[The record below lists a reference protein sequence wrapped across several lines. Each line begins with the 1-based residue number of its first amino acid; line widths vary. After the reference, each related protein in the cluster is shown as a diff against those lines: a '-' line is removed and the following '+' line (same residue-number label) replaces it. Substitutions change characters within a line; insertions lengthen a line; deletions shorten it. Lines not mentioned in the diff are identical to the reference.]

1 MDSKLTMPFENEL
14 TNEEITS
21 IDEYVEKTYEEHKNN
36 HKELTR
42 LGMQASAAVAA
53 GKARAAK
60 LANQGWLEN
69 KWKNFTGENKN
80 LQGEIDRDFAISQ
93 EASIK
98 MIAKLAQQG
107 KLTFD
112 AIMGVNVKLNSLSNQ
127 IDKEF
132 NEVYSQINKMM
143 TMAMSSLIR
152 ESTRIDKLERSMNV
166 VHLESTIE
174 YLEFGGTLYKDLS
187 DNEKI
192 LCIISDFFLATKGN
206 YSINDI
212 MMLKPMM
219 DKIGVNPNDK
229 ISMLS
234 LYETLNSNDKIAD
247 KLFEA
252 LDKAKLKELDDIYI
266 PLLGNLQKIE
276 SLKNEEKYIVD
287 SVVEMSKSPEQDV
300 QFSLLKSY
308 ANNNLNMDLEKE
320 NSYFDLSVAIINEL
334 RNIDNV
340 EIAETEE
347 INIKKIPA
355 SAQNYYDNAIE
366 LIGEEDFKGAL
377 FLLKKA
383 LENGMDN
390 SEIYE
395 SLAKASL
402 YIGELDELQNYY
414 KLAIERGNATYQ
426 NYYKFG
432 ISSFIKLFV
441 EKQKDNNY
449 EEVIKALEKAIELSD
464 KSVYIYINLGVIYR
478 TLENYNKAIE
488 YYDKAIKID
497 NENALAYYNKAEAL
511 CEIDSDKNRFLI
523 EECLN
528 KAIAFDKRYEEGLKT
543 TAGTFYKDLSN
554 RLKYY
559 YLESPEEEIKEF
571 DLKIKKYEGYKKLYN
586 DILNSDTNFNDL
598 VNIFMSHLSS
608 RIYKR
613 EIYSYNYLND
623 KNPINNLL
631 KTENVFEFIKYKQKL
646 DK

>member
-21 IDEYVEKTYEEHKNN
+21 IDEYVERTYEEHKNN

-42 LGMQASAAVAA
+42 LGMQASAAVVA
-53 GKARAAK
+53 GKARAAE
-60 LANQGWLEN
+60 LANRG
-69 KWKNFTGENKN
+69 FFKN
-80 LQGEIDRDFAISQ
+80 LLGNITGKNRKLRGEIDRDFAISQ

-132 NEVYSQINKMM
+132 NEIYSQMNKMM
-143 TMAMSSLIR
+143 TMAMGSLIR
-152 ESTRIDKLERSMNV
+152 ESQRIDKLERSMNV

-287 SVVEMSKSPEQDV
+287 SVVEISKSPEQDV

-320 NSYFDLSVAIINEL
+320 SSYFDLSVAIINEL
-334 RNIDNV
+334 SNIDNV

-355 SAQNYYDNAIE
+355 SAQNYYDTAIE
-366 LIGEEDFKGAL
+366 LIGQENFECGL
-377 FLLKKA
+377 SLLKEA
-383 LENGMDN
+383 LENGIDN

-395 SLAKASL
+395 NVAKVYLSL
-402 YIGELDELQNYY
+402 GELDELPNCY
-414 KLAIERGNATYQ
+414 KLAIERGATTCE

-432 ISSFIKLFV
+432 MSLYGKLCKSSS
-441 EKQKDNNY
+441 NNENDY
-449 EEVIKALEKAIELSD
+449 KEVFSALEKAIELSD
-464 KSVYIYINLGVIYR
+464 KSVYIYIHLGVIYR
-478 TLENYNKAIE
+478 MLENYDKAVE
-488 YYDKAIKID
+488 YYDKAIKLEKD
-497 NENALAYYNKAEAL
+497 NALAYFNKADAL
-511 CEIDSDKNRFLI
+511 YEKDGDKNRFLI

-528 KAIAFDKRYEEGLKT
+528 KAIAFDPN
-543 TAGTFYKDLSN
+543 LS
-554 RLKYY
+554 K
-559 YLESPEEEIKEF
+559 LESLGCYFVISQDEFELEMLKRLNSFKEF
-571 DLKIKKYEGYKKLYN
+571 EKEKEKQKETEKSNQTNNLSGIFSNLGV
-586 DILNSDTNFNDL
+586 ILNASINEFN
-598 VNIFMSHLSS
+598 
-608 RIYKR
+608 KKK
-613 EIYSYNYLND
+613 E
-623 KNPINNLL
+623 
-631 KTENVFEFIKYKQKL
+631 
-646 DK
+646 

>member
-21 IDEYVEKTYEEHKNN
+21 IDEYVERTYEEHKNN

-53 GKARAAK
+53 GKARAAE
-60 LANQGWLEN
+60 LANQG
-69 KWKNFTGENKN
+69 FFKN
-80 LQGEIDRDFAISQ
+80 LLGNITGKNRKLRGEIDRDFAISQ

-132 NEVYSQINKMM
+132 NEIYSQMNKMM
-143 TMAMSSLIR
+143 TMAMGSLIR
-152 ESTRIDKLERSMNV
+152 ESQRIDKLERSMNV

-234 LYETLNSNDKIAD
+234 LYETLNSNDKIAC

-287 SVVEMSKSPEQDV
+287 SVVEMSKSPEKDV

-334 RNIDNV
+334 SNIDNV

-347 INIKKIPA
+347 INIKRIPA
-355 SAQNYYDNAIE
+355 SAQNYYDTAIE
-366 LIGEEDFKGAL
+366 LLGEEDFKGAL

-402 YIGELDELQNYY
+402 SLGEFDELPNYY

-426 NYYKFG
+426 NYYRFG

-478 TLENYNKAIE
+478 MLENYDKAIE
-488 YYDKAIKID
+488 YYDKAIKLEKD
-497 NENALAYYNKAEAL
+497 NALAYYNKAEAL
-511 CEIDSDKNRFLI
+511 DKSDCDKNRFLI

-528 KAIAFDKRYEEGLKT
+528 KAIAFDKRYEYGLKT
-543 TAGTFYKDLSN
+543 TAGTFYKDLSQK
-554 RLKYY
+554 LKYR
-559 YLESPEEEIKEF
+559 YLKSPKEEIKEF
-571 DLKIKKYEGYKKLYN
+571 HE
-586 DILNSDTNFNDL
+586 
-598 VNIFMSHLSS
+598 
-608 RIYKR
+608 
-613 EIYSYNYLND
+613 
-623 KNPINNLL
+623 LL
-631 KTENVFEFIKYKQKL
+631 KTCKFKKNNKKQKETEKSNQTNNL
-646 DK
+646 SGIFSSVGRMLNASINEFNKKKEE

>member
-1 MDSKLTMPFENEL
+1 MDSKLTIPFENEL

-21 IDEYVEKTYEEHKNN
+21 IDEYVERTYEEHKNN

-53 GKARAAK
+53 GKARAAE
-60 LANQGWLEN
+60 LANQSFLKNLLG
-69 KWKNFTGENKN
+69 NFTGKN
-80 LQGEIDRDFAISQ
+80 RELRGEIDRDFAISQ

-132 NEVYSQINKMM
+132 NEIYSQINKMM

-152 ESTRIDKLERSMNV
+152 ESQRIDKLERSMNV

-234 LYETLNSNDKIAD
+234 LYETLNSNDKIAG

-355 SAQNYYDNAIE
+355 SAQNDYDNAIE
-366 LIGEEDFKGAL
+366 LLGEEDFNGAL
-377 FLLKKA
+377 LLLKKA

-395 SLAKASL
+395 SLAKVSL
-402 YIGELDELQNYY
+402 YIGELDELPNYY

-478 TLENYNKAIE
+478 MLENYDKAVE
-488 YYDKAIKID
+488 YYDKAIKLEKD
-497 NENALAYYNKAEAL
+497 NALAYYNKADAL
-511 CEIDSDKNRFLI
+511 GKRDGNKNRFLI

-528 KAIAFDKRYEEGLKT
+528 KAIAFDPRYEGQTKYSWGEY
-543 TAGTFYKDLSN
+543 FNDLSKLECDFDTN
-554 RLKYY
+554 SEDKFELEMLK
-559 YLESPEEEIKEF
+559 
-571 DLKIKKYEGYKKLYN
+571 
-586 DILNSDTNFNDL
+586 ILNS
-598 VNIFMSHLSS
+598 
-608 RIYKR
+608 
-613 EIYSYNYLND
+613 
-623 KNPINNLL
+623 
-631 KTENVFEFIKYKQKL
+631 FI
-646 DK
+646 

>member
-1 MDSKLTMPFENEL
+1 MDSKLTIPFENEL

-21 IDEYVEKTYEEHKNN
+21 IDEYVERTYEEHKNN

-60 LANQGWLEN
+60 LANQG
-69 KWKNFTGENKN
+69 FFKN
-80 LQGEIDRDFAISQ
+80 LLGNIAGKNRKLRGEIDRDFAISQ

-132 NEVYSQINKMM
+132 NEIYSQINKMM

-152 ESTRIDKLERSMNV
+152 ESQRIDKLERSMNV

-234 LYETLNSNDKIAD
+234 LYETLNSNDKIAG

-287 SVVEMSKSPEQDV
+287 SVVEMSKSSEQDV

-334 RNIDNV
+334 SNIDNV

-366 LIGEEDFKGAL
+366 LLGEEDFKGAL

-402 YIGELDELQNYY
+402 SLGEFDELPNYY

-426 NYYKFG
+426 NYYRFG

-441 EKQKDNNY
+441 EKQKENNY
-449 EEVIKALEKAIELSD
+449 KKVIKALEKAIELSD

-478 TLENYNKAIE
+478 MLENYDKAVE
-488 YYDKAIKID
+488 YYDKAIKLEKD
-497 NENALAYYNKAEAL
+497 NALAYFNKADAL
-511 CEIDSDKNRFLI
+511 GKRDGNKNRFLI

-528 KAIAFDKRYEEGLKT
+528 KAIAFDPRYEGETKNFWGE
-543 TAGTFYKDLSN
+543 Y
-554 RLKYY
+554 
-559 YLESPEEEIKEF
+559 
-571 DLKIKKYEGYKKLYN
+571 
-586 DILNSDTNFNDL
+586 FNDL
-598 VNIFMSHLSS
+598 S
-608 RIYKR
+608 
-613 EIYSYNYLND
+613 
-623 KNPINNLL
+623 
-631 KTENVFEFIKYKQKL
+631 KL
-646 DK
+646 DCYFAISQDEFELEMLKRLNSY

>member
-1 MDSKLTMPFENEL
+1 MDSKLTIPFENEL

-21 IDEYVEKTYEEHKNN
+21 IDEYVERTYEEHKNN

-53 GKARAAK
+53 GKARAAE
-60 LANQGWLEN
+60 LANQVFFRNLLGN
-69 KWKNFTGENKN
+69 ITGKNRK
-80 LQGEIDRDFAISQ
+80 LRGEIDRDFAISQ

-132 NEVYSQINKMM
+132 NEIYSQINKMM

-152 ESTRIDKLERSMNV
+152 ESQRIDKLERSMNV

-212 MMLKPMM
+212 IMLKPMM

-234 LYETLNSNDKIAD
+234 LYETLNSNDKIAG

-334 RNIDNV
+334 SNIDNV
-340 EIAETEE
+340 EIMETEE

-366 LIGEEDFKGAL
+366 LLGEEDFNGAL

-395 SLAKASL
+395 SLAKVSL
-402 YIGELDELQNYY
+402 YIGELDELPNYY

-426 NYYKFG
+426 NYYRFG
-432 ISSFIKLFV
+432 MSLYEKLR
-441 EKQKDNNY
+441 KSPSNNENDY
-449 EEVIKALEKAIELSD
+449 KEVFSALEKAIELSD

-478 TLENYNKAIE
+478 MLENYDKAVE
-488 YYDKAIKID
+488 YYDKAIKLEKD
-497 NENALAYYNKAEAL
+497 NALAYFNKADAL
-511 CEIDSDKNRFLI
+511 YEKDGDKNRFLI

-528 KAIAFDKRYEEGLKT
+528 KAIAF
-543 TAGTFYKDLSN
+543 APNLS
-554 RLKYY
+554 K
-559 YLESPEEEIKEF
+559 LESLDCYFAISQDEF
-571 DLKIKKYEGYKKLYN
+571 ELEMLKRLF
-586 DILNSDTNFNDL
+586 L
-598 VNIFMSHLSS
+598 
-608 RIYKR
+608 
-613 EIYSYNYLND
+613 
-623 KNPINNLL
+623 
-631 KTENVFEFIKYKQKL
+631 
-646 DK
+646 

>member
-21 IDEYVEKTYEEHKNN
+21 IDEYVERTYEEHKNN

-53 GKARAAK
+53 GKARAAE
-60 LANQGWLEN
+60 LANQG
-69 KWKNFTGENKN
+69 FFKN
-80 LQGEIDRDFAISQ
+80 LLGNITGKNRKLRGEIDRDFAISQ

-112 AIMGVNVKLNSLSNQ
+112 AIMGINVKLNSLSNQ

-132 NEVYSQINKMM
+132 NEIYSQINKMM

-334 RNIDNV
+334 SNIDNV

-366 LIGEEDFKGAL
+366 LLGEEDFKGAL

-395 SLAKASL
+395 SLAKVSL
-402 YIGELDELQNYY
+402 YIGELDELPNYY

-432 ISSFIKLFV
+432 ISLFIKLFV

-478 TLENYNKAIE
+478 MLENYDKAVE
-488 YYDKAIKID
+488 YYDKAIKLEKD
-497 NENALAYYNKAEAL
+497 NALAYYNKADAL
-511 CEIDSDKNRFLI
+511 GKRDGNKNRFLI

-528 KAIAFDKRYEEGLKT
+528 KAIAFDPRYEGQT
-543 TAGTFYKDLSN
+543 
-554 RLKYY
+554 KYSWGEY
-559 YLESPEEEIKEF
+559 
-571 DLKIKKYEGYKKLYN
+571 
-586 DILNSDTNFNDL
+586 FNDL
-598 VNIFMSHLSS
+598 SKLECDFDTNSEDKFELEML
-608 RIYKR
+608 KR
-613 EIYSYNYLND
+613 LNS
-623 KNPINNLL
+623 
-631 KTENVFEFIKYKQKL
+631 FI
-646 DK
+646 

>member
-1 MDSKLTMPFENEL
+1 MGNITGKNRKL
-14 TNEEITS
+14 
-21 IDEYVEKTYEEHKNN
+21 
-36 HKELTR
+36 R
-42 LGMQASAAVAA
+42 
-53 GKARAAK
+53 
-60 LANQGWLEN
+60 
-69 KWKNFTGENKN
+69 
-80 LQGEIDRDFAISQ
+80 GEIDRDFAISQ

-132 NEVYSQINKMM
+132 NEIYSQINKMM

-152 ESTRIDKLERSMNV
+152 ESQRIDKLERSMNV

-192 LCIISDFFLATKGN
+192 LCVISDFFLATKGN

-234 LYETLNSNDKIAD
+234 LYETLNSNEKIAG

-287 SVVEMSKSPEQDV
+287 SVVEMSKSSEQDV

-334 RNIDNV
+334 SNIDNV

-355 SAQNYYDNAIE
+355 SAQNDYDNAIE
-366 LIGEEDFKGAL
+366 LLGEEDFNGAL
-377 FLLKKA
+377 LLLKKA

-402 YIGELDELQNYY
+402 YIGELDELPNYY
-414 KLAIERGNATYQ
+414 KLAIERGATTCE

-432 ISSFIKLFV
+432 ISLFIKLFI

-478 TLENYNKAIE
+478 MLEDYDKAVE
-488 YYDKAIKID
+488 YYDKAIKLEKD
-497 NENALAYYNKAEAL
+497 NALAYFNKADAL
-511 CEIDSDKNRFLI
+511 GKRDGNKNRFLI

-528 KAIAFDKRYEEGLKT
+528 KAIAFDPRYEGQT
-543 TAGTFYKDLSN
+543 
-554 RLKYY
+554 KYSWGEY
-559 YLESPEEEIKEF
+559 
-571 DLKIKKYEGYKKLYN
+571 
-586 DILNSDTNFNDL
+586 FNDL
-598 VNIFMSHLSS
+598 SKLECDFDTNSEDKFELEML
-608 RIYKR
+608 KR
-613 EIYSYNYLND
+613 LF
-623 KNPINNLL
+623 L
-631 KTENVFEFIKYKQKL
+631 
-646 DK
+646 

>member
-1 MDSKLTMPFENEL
+1 MDSKLTIPFENEL

-21 IDEYVEKTYEEHKNN
+21 IDEYVERTYEEHKNN

-53 GKARAAK
+53 GKARAAE
-60 LANQGWLEN
+60 LANQG
-69 KWKNFTGENKN
+69 FFKN
-80 LQGEIDRDFAISQ
+80 LLGNITGKNRKLRGEIDRDFAISQ

-143 TMAMSSLIR
+143 TMAMGSLIR
-152 ESTRIDKLERSMNV
+152 ESTRIDKLERSINV

-234 LYETLNSNDKIAD
+234 LYETLNSNDKIED

-334 RNIDNV
+334 SNIDNV

-377 FLLKKA
+377 LLLKKA

-395 SLAKASL
+395 SLAKVSL
-402 YIGELDELQNYY
+402 YIGELDELPNYY

-432 ISSFIKLFV
+432 ISLFIKLFI

-478 TLENYNKAIE
+478 MLENYDKAVE
-488 YYDKAIKID
+488 YYAKAIKLEKD
-497 NENALAYYNKAEAL
+497 NALAYYNKADAL
-511 CEIDSDKNRFLI
+511 GKRDGNKNRFLI

-528 KAIAFDKRYEEGLKT
+528 KAIAFDPRYEGQT
-543 TAGTFYKDLSN
+543 
-554 RLKYY
+554 KYSWGEY
-559 YLESPEEEIKEF
+559 
-571 DLKIKKYEGYKKLYN
+571 
-586 DILNSDTNFNDL
+586 FNDL
-598 VNIFMSHLSS
+598 SKLECDFDTNSEDKFELEML
-608 RIYKR
+608 KR
-613 EIYSYNYLND
+613 LNS
-623 KNPINNLL
+623 
-631 KTENVFEFIKYKQKL
+631 FI
-646 DK
+646 

>member
-1 MDSKLTMPFENEL
+1 M
-14 TNEEITS
+14 
-21 IDEYVEKTYEEHKNN
+21 
-36 HKELTR
+36 R
-42 LGMQASAAVAA
+42 
-53 GKARAAK
+53 GKVRAAE
-60 LANQGWLEN
+60 LANQGFFKNLLG
-69 KWKNFTGENKN
+69 NFTGKN
-80 LQGEIDRDFAISQ
+80 RKLRGEIDRDFAISQ

-132 NEVYSQINKMM
+132 NEIYSQINKMM

-152 ESTRIDKLERSMNV
+152 ESQRIDKLERSMNV

-192 LCIISDFFLATKGN
+192 LCVISDFFLATKGN

-287 SVVEMSKSPEQDV
+287 SVVEMSKSSEQDV

-308 ANNNLNMDLEKE
+308 ANNNLNMDLGKE

-334 RNIDNV
+334 SNIDNV

-366 LIGEEDFKGAL
+366 LLGEEDFKGAL

-395 SLAKASL
+395 SLAKVSL
-402 YIGELDELQNYY
+402 YIGELDELPNYY

-426 NYYKFG
+426 NYYRFG

-441 EKQKDNNY
+441 EKQKENNY

-478 TLENYNKAIE
+478 MLEDYDKAVE
-488 YYDKAIKID
+488 YYDKAIKLEKD
-497 NENALAYYNKAEAL
+497 NALAYYNKAEAL
-511 CEIDSDKNRFLI
+511 DKSDSDKNRFLV

-528 KAIAFDKRYEEGLKT
+528 KAIAFDESYEEGLKT
-543 TAGTFYKDLSN
+543 TAGTFYKDLSQK
-554 RLKYY
+554 LKYR
-559 YLESPEEEIKEF
+559 YLKSPKEEIKEF
-571 DLKIKKYEGYKKLYN
+571 HE
-586 DILNSDTNFNDL
+586 
-598 VNIFMSHLSS
+598 
-608 RIYKR
+608 
-613 EIYSYNYLND
+613 
-623 KNPINNLL
+623 LL
-631 KTENVFEFIKYKQKL
+631 KTCKFKKNNKKQKETEKSNQTNNLSGIFSNLRVLIL
-646 DK
+646 DKSKTTVAVLKCISYTISDFPPYSIVSR

>member
-478 TLENYNKAIE
+478 MLENYDKAVE
-488 YYDKAIKID
+488 YYDKAIKLEKD
-497 NENALAYYNKAEAL
+497 NALAYYNKAEAL
-511 CEIDSDKNRFLI
+511 DKSDCDKNRFLV

-528 KAIAFDKRYEEGLKT
+528 KAIAFDESYEEGLKT
-543 TAGTFYKDLSN
+543 TTGKFYKDLSN
-554 RLKYY
+554 ILECSFEVSSEDEFGIEIIKRLDAFKNF
-559 YLESPEEEIKEF
+559 EKQKKKENN
-571 DLKIKKYEGYKKLYN
+571 GQN
-586 DILNSDTNFNDL
+586 QPN
-598 VNIFMSHLSS
+598 
-608 RIYKR
+608 
-613 EIYSYNYLND
+613 IYSSLLGSIFTSYNNMLNGLDED
-623 KNPINNLL
+623 KR
-631 KTENVFEFIKYKQKL
+631 K
-646 DK
+646 

>member
-1 MDSKLTMPFENEL
+1 MDSKLTIPFENEL

-21 IDEYVEKTYEEHKNN
+21 IDEYVERTYEEHKNN

-53 GKARAAK
+53 GKARAAE
-60 LANQGWLEN
+60 LANQSFLKNLLG
-69 KWKNFTGENKN
+69 NFTGKN
-80 LQGEIDRDFAISQ
+80 RELRGEIDRDFAISQ

-112 AIMGVNVKLNSLSNQ
+112 AIMGVHVKLNSLSNQ

-132 NEVYSQINKMM
+132 NEIYSQINKMM

-152 ESTRIDKLERSMNV
+152 ESQRIDKLERSMNV

-252 LDKAKLKELDDIYI
+252 LDKVKLKELDDIYI

-334 RNIDNV
+334 SNIDNV

-347 INIKKIPA
+347 INIKRIPA

-366 LIGEEDFKGAL
+366 LIREEDFKGAL

-402 YIGELDELQNYY
+402 SLGEFDELPNYY

-488 YYDKAIKID
+488 YYDKVIKID
-497 NENALAYYNKAEAL
+497 NENALAYFNKAEAL
-511 CEIDSDKNRFLI
+511 DKSDCDKNRFLI

-528 KAIAFDKRYEEGLKT
+528 KAIAFDKRYEYGLKT
-543 TAGTFYKDLSN
+543 TAGTFYKDLSQK
-554 RLKYY
+554 LKYR
-559 YLESPEEEIKEF
+559 YLKSPKEEIKEF
-571 DLKIKKYEGYKKLYN
+571 HE
-586 DILNSDTNFNDL
+586 
-598 VNIFMSHLSS
+598 
-608 RIYKR
+608 
-613 EIYSYNYLND
+613 
-623 KNPINNLL
+623 LL
-631 KTENVFEFIKYKQKL
+631 KTCKFKKNNKKQKETEKSNQTNNL
-646 DK
+646 SVIFSSVGRMLNASINEFNKKEE

>member
-21 IDEYVEKTYEEHKNN
+21 IDEYVERTYEEHKNN

-53 GKARAAK
+53 GKARAAE
-60 LANQGWLEN
+60 LANQG
-69 KWKNFTGENKN
+69 FFKN
-80 LQGEIDRDFAISQ
+80 LLGNITGKNRKLRGEIDRDFAISQ

-132 NEVYSQINKMM
+132 NEIYSQINKMM

-212 MMLKPMM
+212 IMLKPMM

-287 SVVEMSKSPEQDV
+287 SVVEISKSPEQDV

-320 NSYFDLSVAIINEL
+320 SSYFDLSVAIINEL
-334 RNIDNV
+334 SNIDNV

-355 SAQNYYDNAIE
+355 SAQNYYDTAIE
-366 LIGEEDFKGAL
+366 LIGQENFECGL
-377 FLLKKA
+377 SLLKEA
-383 LENGMDN
+383 LENGINN

-395 SLAKASL
+395 NVAKVYLSL
-402 YIGELDELQNYY
+402 GELDELPNCY
-414 KLAIERGNATYQ
+414 KLAIERGAETYQ

-432 ISSFIKLFV
+432 MSLYGKLCKSSS
-441 EKQKDNNY
+441 NNENDY
-449 EEVIKALEKAIELSD
+449 KEVFSALEKAIELSD

-478 TLENYNKAIE
+478 MLENYDKAVE
-488 YYDKAIKID
+488 YYDKAIKLEKD
-497 NENALAYYNKAEAL
+497 NALAYLNKADAL
-511 CEIDSDKNRFLI
+511 YEKDGDKNRFLI

-528 KAIAFDKRYEEGLKT
+528 KAIAFDPN
-543 TAGTFYKDLSN
+543 LS
-554 RLKYY
+554 K
-559 YLESPEEEIKEF
+559 LESLDCYFVISQDEF
-571 DLKIKKYEGYKKLYN
+571 ELEMLKR
-586 DILNSDTNFNDL
+586 LNS
-598 VNIFMSHLSS
+598 
-608 RIYKR
+608 
-613 EIYSYNYLND
+613 
-623 KNPINNLL
+623 
-631 KTENVFEFIKYKQKL
+631 FI
-646 DK
+646 

>member
-21 IDEYVEKTYEEHKNN
+21 IDEYVERTYEEHKNN

-53 GKARAAK
+53 GKARAAE
-60 LANQGWLEN
+60 LANQSFLKNLLG
-69 KWKNFTGENKN
+69 NFTGKN
-80 LQGEIDRDFAISQ
+80 RELRGEIDRDFAISQ

-132 NEVYSQINKMM
+132 NEIYSQINKMM
-143 TMAMSSLIR
+143 TMAMGSLIR
-152 ESTRIDKLERSMNV
+152 ESQRIDKLERSMNV

-192 LCIISDFFLATKGN
+192 LCVISDFFLATKGN

-334 RNIDNV
+334 SNIDNV

-347 INIKKIPA
+347 INIKKITA

-366 LIGEEDFKGAL
+366 LIGEKDFKGAL

-402 YIGELDELQNYY
+402 SIGEFDELPNYY
-414 KLAIERGNATYQ
+414 KLAIERGVATYQ
-426 NYYKFG
+426 NYYRFG

-441 EKQKDNNY
+441 EKQKENNY

-478 TLENYNKAIE
+478 MLEDYDKAVE
-488 YYDKAIKID
+488 YYDKAIKLEKD
-497 NENALAYYNKAEAL
+497 NALAYYNKAEAL
-511 CEIDSDKNRFLI
+511 DKSDCDKNRFLI

-528 KAIAFDKRYEEGLKT
+528 KAIAFDESYEEGLKT
-543 TAGTFYKDLSN
+543 TTGKFYKDLSN
-554 RLKYY
+554 ILECSFEVSSEDEFGIEIIKRLDAFKNF
-559 YLESPEEEIKEF
+559 EKQKKKENN
-571 DLKIKKYEGYKKLYN
+571 GQN
-586 DILNSDTNFNDL
+586 QPN
-598 VNIFMSHLSS
+598 
-608 RIYKR
+608 
-613 EIYSYNYLND
+613 IYSSLLGSIFTSYNNMLNGLDED
-623 KNPINNLL
+623 KR
-631 KTENVFEFIKYKQKL
+631 K
-646 DK
+646 

>member
-1 MDSKLTMPFENEL
+1 
-14 TNEEITS
+14 
-21 IDEYVEKTYEEHKNN
+21 
-36 HKELTR
+36 
-42 LGMQASAAVAA
+42 
-53 GKARAAK
+53 
-60 LANQGWLEN
+60 
-69 KWKNFTGENKN
+69 
-80 LQGEIDRDFAISQ
+80 
-93 EASIK
+93 

-132 NEVYSQINKMM
+132 NEIYSQINKMM

-152 ESTRIDKLERSMNV
+152 ESQRIDKLERSMNV

-212 MMLKPMM
+212 IMLKPMM

-234 LYETLNSNDKIAD
+234 LYETLNSNEKIAG

-287 SVVEMSKSPEQDV
+287 SVVEMSKSSEQDV

-334 RNIDNV
+334 SNIDNV

-347 INIKKIPA
+347 INIKKIHA

-366 LIGEEDFKGAL
+366 LLGEEDFKGAL

-395 SLAKASL
+395 SLAKVSL
-402 YIGELDELQNYY
+402 YIGELDELPNYY
-414 KLAIERGNATYQ
+414 KLAIERGATTCE

-432 ISSFIKLFV
+432 MSLYEKLCKSSSNK
-441 EKQKDNNY
+441 ENDYK
-449 EEVIKALEKAIELSD
+449 EVFSALEKAIELSD

-478 TLENYNKAIE
+478 MLENYDKAVE
-488 YYDKAIKID
+488 YYDKVIKID

-511 CEIDSDKNRFLI
+511 DKSDCDKNRFLI

-528 KAIAFDKRYEEGLKT
+528 KAIAFDKRYEYGLKT
-543 TAGTFYKDLSN
+543 TAGTFYKDLSQK
-554 RLKYY
+554 LKYR
-559 YLESPEEEIKEF
+559 YLKSPKEEIKEF
-571 DLKIKKYEGYKKLYN
+571 HE
-586 DILNSDTNFNDL
+586 
-598 VNIFMSHLSS
+598 
-608 RIYKR
+608 
-613 EIYSYNYLND
+613 
-623 KNPINNLL
+623 LL
-631 KTENVFEFIKYKQKL
+631 KTCKFKKNNKKQKETEKSNQTNNL
-646 DK
+646 SGIFSSVGRMLNASINEFNKKKEE

>member
-1 MDSKLTMPFENEL
+1 
-14 TNEEITS
+14 
-21 IDEYVEKTYEEHKNN
+21 
-36 HKELTR
+36 
-42 LGMQASAAVAA
+42 
-53 GKARAAK
+53 
-60 LANQGWLEN
+60 
-69 KWKNFTGENKN
+69 
-80 LQGEIDRDFAISQ
+80 
-93 EASIK
+93 

-132 NEVYSQINKMM
+132 NEVYSQINKIM

-152 ESTRIDKLERSMNV
+152 ESQRIDKLERSMNV

-287 SVVEMSKSPEQDV
+287 SVVEISKSPEQDV

-320 NSYFDLSVAIINEL
+320 SSYFDLSVAIINEL
-334 RNIDNV
+334 SNIDNV

-366 LIGEEDFKGAL
+366 LLGEEDFKGAL

-395 SLAKASL
+395 SLAKVSL
-402 YIGELDELQNYY
+402 YIGELDELPNYY

-426 NYYKFG
+426 NYYRFG

-441 EKQKDNNY
+441 EKQKENNY

-478 TLENYNKAIE
+478 MLEDYDKAVE
-488 YYDKAIKID
+488 YYDKAIKLEKD
-497 NENALAYYNKAEAL
+497 NALAYYNKAEAL
-511 CEIDSDKNRFLI
+511 DKSDSDKNRFLV

-528 KAIAFDKRYEEGLKT
+528 KAIAFDESYEEGLKT
-543 TAGTFYKDLSN
+543 TTGKFYKDLSN
-554 RLKYY
+554 ILECSFEVSSEDEFGIEIIKRLDAFKNFEKQKKKENNGQNQPNIYSSL
-559 YLESPEEEIKEF
+559 LES
-571 DLKIKKYEGYKKLYN
+571 
-586 DILNSDTNFNDL
+586 
-598 VNIFMSHLSS
+598 IFT
-608 RIYKR
+608 
-613 EIYSYNYLND
+613 SYNNMLNGLDED
-623 KNPINNLL
+623 KR
-631 KTENVFEFIKYKQKL
+631 K
-646 DK
+646 

>member
-1 MDSKLTMPFENEL
+1 M
-14 TNEEITS
+14 
-21 IDEYVEKTYEEHKNN
+21 
-36 HKELTR
+36 R
-42 LGMQASAAVAA
+42 
-53 GKARAAK
+53 GKVRAAE
-60 LANQGWLEN
+60 LANQGFFKNLLG
-69 KWKNFTGENKN
+69 NFTGKN
-80 LQGEIDRDFAISQ
+80 RKLRGEIDRDFAISQ

-132 NEVYSQINKMM
+132 NEIYSQINKMM

-152 ESTRIDKLERSMNV
+152 ESQRIDKLERSMNV

-192 LCIISDFFLATKGN
+192 LCVISDFFLATKGN

-287 SVVEMSKSPEQDV
+287 SVVEMSKSSEQDV

-308 ANNNLNMDLEKE
+308 ANNNLNMDLGKE

-334 RNIDNV
+334 SNIDNV

-366 LIGEEDFKGAL
+366 LLGEEDFKGAL

-383 LENGMDN
+383 LENRMDN

-395 SLAKASL
+395 SLAKVSL
-402 YIGELDELQNYY
+402 YIGELDELPNYY

-426 NYYKFG
+426 NYYRFG

-441 EKQKDNNY
+441 EKQKENNY

-478 TLENYNKAIE
+478 MLEDYDKAVE
-488 YYDKAIKID
+488 YYDKAIKLEKD
-497 NENALAYYNKAEAL
+497 NALAYYNKAEAL
-511 CEIDSDKNRFLI
+511 DKSDSDKNRFLV

-528 KAIAFDKRYEEGLKT
+528 KAIAFDESYEEGLKT
-543 TAGTFYKDLSN
+543 TTGKFYKDLSN
-554 RLKYY
+554 ILECSFEVSSEDEFGIEIIKRLDAFKNFEKQKKKENNGQNQPNIYSSL
-559 YLESPEEEIKEF
+559 LES
-571 DLKIKKYEGYKKLYN
+571 
-586 DILNSDTNFNDL
+586 
-598 VNIFMSHLSS
+598 IFT
-608 RIYKR
+608 
-613 EIYSYNYLND
+613 SYNNMLNGLDED
-623 KNPINNLL
+623 KR
-631 KTENVFEFIKYKQKL
+631 K
-646 DK
+646 

>member
-21 IDEYVEKTYEEHKNN
+21 IDEYVERTYEEHKNN

-42 LGMQASAAVAA
+42 LGMQASAAVAT
-53 GKARAAK
+53 GKARAAE
-60 LANQGWLEN
+60 LANQG
-69 KWKNFTGENKN
+69 FFKN
-80 LQGEIDRDFAISQ
+80 LLGNITGKNRKLRGEIDRDFAISQ

-112 AIMGVNVKLNSLSNQ
+112 AIMGINVKLNSLSNQ

-132 NEVYSQINKMM
+132 NEIYSQINKMM

-212 MMLKPMM
+212 IMLKPMM

-320 NSYFDLSVAIINEL
+320 SSYFDLSVAIINEL
-334 RNIDNV
+334 SNIDNV

-355 SAQNYYDNAIE
+355 SAQNYYDTAIE
-366 LIGEEDFKGAL
+366 LIGQENFECGL
-377 FLLKKA
+377 SLLKEA
-383 LENGMDN
+383 LENGIDN

-395 SLAKASL
+395 NVAKVYLSL
-402 YIGELDELQNYY
+402 GELDELPNCY
-414 KLAIERGNATYQ
+414 KLAIERGATTCE

-432 ISSFIKLFV
+432 MSLYGKLCKSSS
-441 EKQKDNNY
+441 NNENDY
-449 EEVIKALEKAIELSD
+449 KEVFSALEKAIELSD
-464 KSVYIYINLGVIYR
+464 KSVYIYINLGAIYR
-478 TLENYNKAIE
+478 MLENYDKAVE
-488 YYDKAIKID
+488 YYDKAIKLEKD
-497 NENALAYYNKAEAL
+497 NAWAYLNKADAL
-511 CEIDSDKNRFLI
+511 YEKDGDKNRFLI

-528 KAIAFDKRYEEGLKT
+528 KAIAF
-543 TAGTFYKDLSN
+543 APNLS
-554 RLKYY
+554 K
-559 YLESPEEEIKEF
+559 LESLDCYFVNSQDEF
-571 DLKIKKYEGYKKLYN
+571 ELEMLK
-586 DILNSDTNFNDL
+586 ILNS
-598 VNIFMSHLSS
+598 
-608 RIYKR
+608 YK
-613 EIYSYNYLND
+613 E
-623 KNPINNLL
+623 
-631 KTENVFEFIKYKQKL
+631 FEK
-646 DK
+646 

>member
-21 IDEYVEKTYEEHKNN
+21 IDEYVERTYEEHKNN

-53 GKARAAK
+53 GKARAAE
-60 LANQGWLEN
+60 LANQSFL
-69 KWKNFTGENKN
+69 KN
-80 LQGEIDRDFAISQ
+80 LLGNITGKNRKLRGEIDRDFAISQ

-132 NEVYSQINKMM
+132 NEIYSQINKMM

-152 ESTRIDKLERSMNV
+152 ESQRIDKMERSMNV

-234 LYETLNSNDKIAD
+234 LYETLNSNDKIAG

-252 LDKAKLKELDDIYI
+252 LDKAKFKELDDIYI

-366 LIGEEDFKGAL
+366 LLGEEDFKGAL

-402 YIGELDELQNYY
+402 SIGEFDELPNYY

-426 NYYKFG
+426 NYYRFG

-441 EKQKDNNY
+441 EKQKENNY

-478 TLENYNKAIE
+478 MLEDYDKAVE
-488 YYDKAIKID
+488 YYDKAIKLEKD
-497 NENALAYYNKAEAL
+497 NALAYYNKAEAL
-511 CEIDSDKNRFLI
+511 DKSDCDKNRFLV

-528 KAIAFDKRYEEGLKT
+528 KAIAFDESYEEGLKT
-543 TAGTFYKDLSN
+543 TTGKFYKDLSN
-554 RLKYY
+554 ILECSFEVSSEDEFGIEIIKRLDAFKNF
-559 YLESPEEEIKEF
+559 EKQKKKENN
-571 DLKIKKYEGYKKLYN
+571 GQN
-586 DILNSDTNFNDL
+586 QPN
-598 VNIFMSHLSS
+598 
-608 RIYKR
+608 
-613 EIYSYNYLND
+613 IYSSLLGSIFTYYNNMLNGLDED
-623 KNPINNLL
+623 KR
-631 KTENVFEFIKYKQKL
+631 K
-646 DK
+646 

>member
-21 IDEYVEKTYEEHKNN
+21 IDEYVERTYEEHKNN

-42 LGMQASAAVAA
+42 LGMQASAAVAS
-53 GKARAAK
+53 GKARAAE
-60 LANQGWLEN
+60 LANQG
-69 KWKNFTGENKN
+69 FFKN
-80 LQGEIDRDFAISQ
+80 LLGNITGKNRKLRGEIDRDFAISQ

-132 NEVYSQINKMM
+132 NEIYSQINKMM
-143 TMAMSSLIR
+143 TMAMGSLIR
-152 ESTRIDKLERSMNV
+152 ESQRIDKLERSMNV

-234 LYETLNSNDKIAD
+234 LYETLNSNDKIAC

-287 SVVEMSKSPEQDV
+287 SVVEMSKSPEKDV

-334 RNIDNV
+334 SNIDNV

-402 YIGELDELQNYY
+402 SLGEFDELPNYY

-426 NYYKFG
+426 NYYRFG
-432 ISSFIKLFV
+432 MSLYEKLRKSSS
-441 EKQKDNNY
+441 NNENDY
-449 EEVIKALEKAIELSD
+449 KEVFSALEKAIELSD

-478 TLENYNKAIE
+478 MLEDYDKAVE
-488 YYDKAIKID
+488 YYDKAIKLEKD
-497 NENALAYYNKAEAL
+497 NALAYYNKAEAL
-511 CEIDSDKNRFLI
+511 DKSDCDKNRFLV

-528 KAIAFDKRYEEGLKT
+528 KAIAFDLRYVEKTKYTSGEFFKNFSHLECYFDINSENEFELEMLKRLNSY
-543 TAGTFYKDLSN
+543 
-554 RLKYY
+554 
-559 YLESPEEEIKEF
+559 KEF
-571 DLKIKKYEGYKKLYN
+571 EK
-586 DILNSDTNFNDL
+586 
-598 VNIFMSHLSS
+598 
-608 RIYKR
+608 
-613 EIYSYNYLND
+613 
-623 KNPINNLL
+623 
-631 KTENVFEFIKYKQKL
+631 
-646 DK
+646 

>member
-1 MDSKLTMPFENEL
+1 MDSKLTIPFENEL

-21 IDEYVEKTYEEHKNN
+21 IDEYVERTYEEHKNN

-53 GKARAAK
+53 GKARAAE
-60 LANQGWLEN
+60 LANQG
-69 KWKNFTGENKN
+69 FIKN
-80 LQGEIDRDFAISQ
+80 LVGNITGKNRKLRGEIDRDFAISQ

-132 NEVYSQINKMM
+132 NEIYSQINKMM
-143 TMAMSSLIR
+143 TMAMGSLIR
-152 ESTRIDKLERSMNV
+152 ESQRIDKLERSMNV

-192 LCIISDFFLATKGN
+192 LCVISDFFLATKGN

-334 RNIDNV
+334 SNIDNV

-347 INIKKIPA
+347 INIKKITA

-366 LIGEEDFKGAL
+366 LIGEKDFKGAL

-402 YIGELDELQNYY
+402 SIGEFDELPNYY

-426 NYYKFG
+426 NYYRFG

-441 EKQKDNNY
+441 EKQKENNY

-478 TLENYNKAIE
+478 MLEDYDKAVE
-488 YYDKAIKID
+488 YYDKAIKLEKD
-497 NENALAYYNKAEAL
+497 NALAYYNKAEAL
-511 CEIDSDKNRFLI
+511 DKSDCDKNRFLI

-528 KAIAFDKRYEEGLKT
+528 KAIAFDESYEEGLKT
-543 TAGTFYKDLSN
+543 TTGKFYKDLSN
-554 RLKYY
+554 ILECSFEVSSEDEFGIEIIKRLDAFKNF
-559 YLESPEEEIKEF
+559 EKQKKKENN
-571 DLKIKKYEGYKKLYN
+571 GQN
-586 DILNSDTNFNDL
+586 QPN
-598 VNIFMSHLSS
+598 
-608 RIYKR
+608 
-613 EIYSYNYLND
+613 IYSSLLGSIFTSYNNMLNGLDED
-623 KNPINNLL
+623 KR
-631 KTENVFEFIKYKQKL
+631 K
-646 DK
+646 

>member
-21 IDEYVEKTYEEHKNN
+21 IDEYVERTYEEHKNN

-53 GKARAAK
+53 GKARAAE
-60 LANQGWLEN
+60 LANQGFL
-69 KWKNFTGENKN
+69 KN
-80 LQGEIDRDFAISQ
+80 LCGNITGKNRELRGEIDRDFAISQ

-132 NEVYSQINKMM
+132 NEIYSQINKMM

-152 ESTRIDKLERSMNV
+152 ESQRIDKLERSMNV

-287 SVVEMSKSPEQDV
+287 SVVEISKSPEQDV

-320 NSYFDLSVAIINEL
+320 SSYFDLSVAIINEL
-334 RNIDNV
+334 SNIDNV

-355 SAQNYYDNAIE
+355 SAQNYYDTAIE
-366 LIGEEDFKGAL
+366 LIGQENFECGL
-377 FLLKKA
+377 SLLKEA
-383 LENGMDN
+383 LENGIDN

-395 SLAKASL
+395 NVAKVYLSL
-402 YIGELDELQNYY
+402 GELDELPNCY
-414 KLAIERGNATYQ
+414 KLAIERGATTCE

-432 ISSFIKLFV
+432 MSLYGKLCKSSS
-441 EKQKDNNY
+441 NNENDY
-449 EEVIKALEKAIELSD
+449 KEVFSALEKAIELSD
-464 KSVYIYINLGVIYR
+464 KSVYIYIHLGVIYR
-478 TLENYNKAIE
+478 MLENYDKAVE
-488 YYDKAIKID
+488 YYDKAIKLEKD
-497 NENALAYYNKAEAL
+497 NALAYFNKADAL
-511 CEIDSDKNRFLI
+511 YEKDGDKNRFLI

-528 KAIAFDKRYEEGLKT
+528 KAIAFDPN
-543 TAGTFYKDLSN
+543 LS
-554 RLKYY
+554 K
-559 YLESPEEEIKEF
+559 LESLGCYFVISQDEFELEMLKRLNSFKEF
-571 DLKIKKYEGYKKLYN
+571 EKEKEKQKETEKSNQTNNLSGIFSNLGV
-586 DILNSDTNFNDL
+586 ILNASINEFN
-598 VNIFMSHLSS
+598 
-608 RIYKR
+608 KKK
-613 EIYSYNYLND
+613 E
-623 KNPINNLL
+623 
-631 KTENVFEFIKYKQKL
+631 
-646 DK
+646 

>member
-21 IDEYVEKTYEEHKNN
+21 IDEYVERTYEEHKNN

-42 LGMQASAAVAA
+42 LGMQASAAVVA
-53 GKARAAK
+53 GKARAAE
-60 LANQGWLEN
+60 LANRG
-69 KWKNFTGENKN
+69 FFKN
-80 LQGEIDRDFAISQ
+80 LLGNITGKNRKLRGEIDRDFAISQ

-132 NEVYSQINKMM
+132 NEIYSQINKMM

-152 ESTRIDKLERSMNV
+152 ESQRIDKLERSMNV

-287 SVVEMSKSPEQDV
+287 SVVEISKSPEQDV

-320 NSYFDLSVAIINEL
+320 SSYFDLSVAIINEL
-334 RNIDNV
+334 SNIDNV

-355 SAQNYYDNAIE
+355 SAQNYYDTAIE
-366 LIGEEDFKGAL
+366 LIGQENFECGL
-377 FLLKKA
+377 SLLKEA
-383 LENGMDN
+383 LENGIDN

-395 SLAKASL
+395 NVAKVYLSL
-402 YIGELDELQNYY
+402 GELDELPNCY
-414 KLAIERGNATYQ
+414 KLAIERGATTCE

-432 ISSFIKLFV
+432 MSLYGKLCKSSS
-441 EKQKDNNY
+441 NNENDY
-449 EEVIKALEKAIELSD
+449 KEVFSALEKAIELSD
-464 KSVYIYINLGVIYR
+464 KSVYIYIHLGVIYR
-478 TLENYNKAIE
+478 MLENYDKAVE
-488 YYDKAIKID
+488 YYDKAIKLEKD
-497 NENALAYYNKAEAL
+497 NALAYFNKADAL
-511 CEIDSDKNRFLI
+511 YEKDGDKNRFLI

-528 KAIAFDKRYEEGLKT
+528 KAIAFDPN
-543 TAGTFYKDLSN
+543 LS
-554 RLKYY
+554 K
-559 YLESPEEEIKEF
+559 LESLGCYFVISQDEFELEMLKRLNSFKEF
-571 DLKIKKYEGYKKLYN
+571 EKEKEKQKETEKSNQTNNLSGIFSNLGV
-586 DILNSDTNFNDL
+586 ILNASINEFN
-598 VNIFMSHLSS
+598 
-608 RIYKR
+608 KKK
-613 EIYSYNYLND
+613 E
-623 KNPINNLL
+623 
-631 KTENVFEFIKYKQKL
+631 
-646 DK
+646 

>member
-1 MDSKLTMPFENEL
+1 MDSKLTIPFENEL

-21 IDEYVEKTYEEHKNN
+21 IDEYVERTYEEHKNN

-53 GKARAAK
+53 GKARAAE
-60 LANQGWLEN
+60 LANQG
-69 KWKNFTGENKN
+69 FFKN
-80 LQGEIDRDFAISQ
+80 LLGNITGKNRKLRGEIDRDFAISQ

-143 TMAMSSLIR
+143 TMAMGSLIR

-334 RNIDNV
+334 SNIDNV

-366 LIGEEDFKGAL
+366 LLGEEDFKGAL

-395 SLAKASL
+395 SLAKVSL
-402 YIGELDELQNYY
+402 YIGELDELPNYY

-432 ISSFIKLFV
+432 ISLFIKLFV

-478 TLENYNKAIE
+478 MLEDYDKAVE
-488 YYDKAIKID
+488 YYDKAIKLEKD
-497 NENALAYYNKAEAL
+497 NALAYYNKADAL
-511 CEIDSDKNRFLI
+511 GKRDGNKNRFLI

-528 KAIAFDKRYEEGLKT
+528 KAIAFDPRYEGQT
-543 TAGTFYKDLSN
+543 
-554 RLKYY
+554 KYSWGEY
-559 YLESPEEEIKEF
+559 
-571 DLKIKKYEGYKKLYN
+571 
-586 DILNSDTNFNDL
+586 FNDL
-598 VNIFMSHLSS
+598 SKLECDFDTNSEDKFELEML
-608 RIYKR
+608 KR
-613 EIYSYNYLND
+613 LNS
-623 KNPINNLL
+623 
-631 KTENVFEFIKYKQKL
+631 FI
-646 DK
+646 

>member
-21 IDEYVEKTYEEHKNN
+21 IDEYIERTYEEHKNN

-53 GKARAAK
+53 GKARAAE
-60 LANQGWLEN
+60 LANQG
-69 KWKNFTGENKN
+69 FIKN
-80 LQGEIDRDFAISQ
+80 LLGNITGKNRKLRGEIDRDFAISQ

-234 LYETLNSNDKIAD
+234 LYETLNSNDKIAG

-276 SLKNEEKYIVD
+276 SLRNEEKYIVD

-334 RNIDNV
+334 SNIDNV
-340 EIAETEE
+340 EISETEE

-355 SAQNYYDNAIE
+355 SAQNDYDNAIE
-366 LIGEEDFKGAL
+366 LLGEEDFNGAL

-402 YIGELDELQNYY
+402 SIGEFDELPNYY

-432 ISSFIKLFV
+432 ISLFIKLFV

-478 TLENYNKAIE
+478 MLENYDKAVE
-488 YYDKAIKID
+488 YYDKAIKLEKD
-497 NENALAYYNKAEAL
+497 NALAYFNKADAL
-511 CEIDSDKNRFLI
+511 YEKDGDKNRFLI

-528 KAIAFDKRYEEGLKT
+528 KAIAFDPN
-543 TAGTFYKDLSN
+543 LS
-554 RLKYY
+554 K
-559 YLESPEEEIKEF
+559 LESLGCYFVISQDEFELEMLKRLNSFKEF
-571 DLKIKKYEGYKKLYN
+571 EKEKEKQKETEKSNQTNNLSGIFSNLGV
-586 DILNSDTNFNDL
+586 ILNASINEFN
-598 VNIFMSHLSS
+598 
-608 RIYKR
+608 KKK
-613 EIYSYNYLND
+613 E
-623 KNPINNLL
+623 
-631 KTENVFEFIKYKQKL
+631 
-646 DK
+646 

>member
-1 MDSKLTMPFENEL
+1 MDSKLTIPFENEL

-21 IDEYVEKTYEEHKNN
+21 IDEYVERTYEEHKNN

-53 GKARAAK
+53 GKARAAE
-60 LANQGWLEN
+60 LANQG
-69 KWKNFTGENKN
+69 FFKN
-80 LQGEIDRDFAISQ
+80 LLGNITGKNRKLRGEIDRDFAISQ

-212 MMLKPMM
+212 IMLKPMM
-219 DKIGVNPNDK
+219 GKIGVNPNDK

-287 SVVEMSKSPEQDV
+287 SVVEMSKSSEQDV

-334 RNIDNV
+334 SNIDNV

-366 LIGEEDFKGAL
+366 LLGEEDFNGAL
-377 FLLKKA
+377 FSLKKA

-402 YIGELDELQNYY
+402 YIGELDELPNYY
-414 KLAIERGNATYQ
+414 KLAIERGAATYQ
-426 NYYKFG
+426 NYYRFG
-432 ISSFIKLFV
+432 ISLFIKLFV
-441 EKQKDNNY
+441 EKQKENNY

-478 TLENYNKAIE
+478 MLEDYDKAVE
-488 YYDKAIKID
+488 YYDKAIKLEKD
-497 NENALAYYNKAEAL
+497 NALAYFNKADAL
-511 CEIDSDKNRFLI
+511 GKRDGNKNRFLI

-528 KAIAFDKRYEEGLKT
+528 KAIAFDPRYEGQT
-543 TAGTFYKDLSN
+543 
-554 RLKYY
+554 KYSWGEY
-559 YLESPEEEIKEF
+559 
-571 DLKIKKYEGYKKLYN
+571 
-586 DILNSDTNFNDL
+586 FNDL
-598 VNIFMSHLSS
+598 SKLECDFDTNSEDKFELEML
-608 RIYKR
+608 KR
-613 EIYSYNYLND
+613 LNS
-623 KNPINNLL
+623 
-631 KTENVFEFIKYKQKL
+631 FI
-646 DK
+646 